1 MTTTLSGRLKLYDAE
16 RDHALF
22 VTIALVRDADGT
34 GLVVRP
40 DDARDLEATRLGDGP
55 TVPLPPDVMEAIVT
69 ALRTAD
75 GPEPER
81 ERA

>member
-16 RDHALF
+16 HDQELF

-40 DDARDLEATRLGDGP
+40 DDARDLEATRLGDGT
-55 TVPLPPDVMEAIVT
+55 TVPLPPGVMVAIVT
-69 ALRTAD
+69 AIRITGD
-75 GPEPER
+75 PT
-81 ERA
+81 